1 MLFTNSAILLQSCD
15 TLIIM
20 KRKKGLME
28 YVNIKLNILI
38 NWPRQQYYMYIHSG
52 TASNGYVLSIV

>member
-38 NWPRQQYYMYIHSG
+38 N
-52 TASNGYVLSIV
+52 